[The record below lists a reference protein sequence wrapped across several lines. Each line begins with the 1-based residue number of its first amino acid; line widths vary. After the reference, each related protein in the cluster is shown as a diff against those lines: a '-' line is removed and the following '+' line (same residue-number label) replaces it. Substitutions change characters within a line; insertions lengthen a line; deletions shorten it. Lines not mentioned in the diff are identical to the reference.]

1 MISPLKYFKTLPL
14 WSWIIGFFAFIWVL
28 LRSGTNPKR
37 LTYPCQQAAFPL
49 AASWIL
55 ALIAFFA
62 GSLLLK
68 KFARFSGMA
77 ILIAGIVLFIG
88 VIPDFSSAG
97 DKTNGALPVWE
108 VNNPISTVFVMDS
121 VPPTTGSL
129 AAGDTSVPD
138 EYLPDPAIDTLLL
151 MMEVKNIFLHKTST
165 HPSGIVGAN
174 NIVIIKGNFQW
185 TSRNTTSTDRIK
197 GLIWQ
202 ILQHPDGFSGEILIC
217 DNTQEI
223 GTGINQND
231 NNSEDPNQSIPDVV
245 NTFYAK
251 GYPVY
256 YLDWN
261 YIWSAVANE
270 YSTGDYNDGYVYE
283 NSTKISYPKFRSPS
297 QNYYI
302 SLRYGIW
309 DSLAAAYDSSSLC
322 IIDFPVLKAH
332 SMAGSTIAV
341 KNWIGVLTTAYA
353 TARYGGWQSMH
364 YQYFFGSYALVARVM
379 AVTYPKFIILDAA
392 WTSIRDPN
400 VLDVVKTDMLL
411 ASTDPVAVSWYAA
424 KYILTPIAINPNN
437 TDPDR
442 PGSRYRNNL
451 EAWKNY
457 LQNAGFSCTK
467 DSSEMS
473 VYDRSVLTQTPIK
486 DNPKEGVV
494 KNFHLYQNYP
504 NPFNPTT
511 TIEFALPQSN
521 FVTLKIYNIL
531 GEEVATLVSE
541 KLTARRYK
549 YEWDA
554 GSLASGVYLYRIQAD
569 NFVQVKKM
577 VLIK

>member
-1 MISPLKYFKTLPL
+1 MISPLKYFKTHPC
-14 WSWIIGFFAFIWVL
+14 WSWIIGFFAFLWVL

-37 LTYPCQQAAFPL
+37 LTYPCQQAAMPVAVSWLL
-49 AASWIL
+49 AIM
-55 ALIAFFA
+55 AFFA
-62 GSLLLK
+62 GSLFLRR
-68 KFARFSGMA
+68 FAKLSGLA
-77 ILIAGIVLFIG
+77 ILMVGAIWFIG
-88 VIPDFSSAG
+88 TFSEHTKAG
-97 DKTNGALPVWE
+97 VNSLESLPVWE
-108 VNNPISTVFVMDS
+108 VPNPISTVFVMDS
-121 VPPTTGSL
+121 IPLTTGSL
-129 AAGDTSVPD
+129 AAGDTTVPD
-138 EYLPDPAIDTLLL
+138 EYLPDPAIDTLL
-151 MMEVKNIFLHKTST
+151 MTMAARDIYLHKTAS
-165 HPSGIVGAN
+165 HPDGIVGSDN
-174 NIVIIKGNFQW
+174 VVVLKGNFQS
-185 TSRNTTSTDRIK
+185 TSRNTTST
-197 GLIWQ
+197 
-202 ILQHPDGFSGEILIC
+202 QHPDGFSGEILIC

-223 GTGINQND
+223 GTGINQSD

-245 NTFYAK
+245 NTFYTK

-261 YIWSAVANE
+261 YISSAVANE
-270 YSTGDYNDGYVYE
+270 YSTGEYNDGYVYE

-309 DSLAAAYDSSSLC
+309 DSLV
-322 IIDFPVLKAH
+322 DFPVLKAH

-341 KNWIGVLTTAYA
+341 KNWIGVLTTAFA
-353 TARYGGWQSMH
+353 TERYGGFQSMH

-379 AVTYPKFIILDAA
+379 AVTYPKFVILDAA

-442 PGSRYRNNL
+442 LGSRYRNNL

-457 LQNAGFSCTK
+457 LQNVGFSCTK

-473 VYDRSVLTQTPIK
+473 VYDRGVLTQTWIK

-494 KNFHLYQNYP
+494 KNFNLYQNYP
-504 NPFNPTT
+504 NPFNPET
-511 TIEFALPQSN
+511 TIEYQIRTRA
-521 FVTLKIYNIL
+521 FVTIIIYNLL
-531 GEEVATLVSE
+531 GQE
-541 KLTARRYK
+541 
-549 YEWDA
+549 
-554 GSLASGVYLYRIQAD
+554 
-569 NFVQVKKM
+569 VKKLINEIQTPGNKLITWDGRDNQGGM
-577 VLIK
+577 VGSGIYIYSIRTGTKIEARKMVRLP